1 MHKRVIY
8 NRKASKQN
16 STLLETLKHKET
28 VFMRTR
34 MTVHLQLTDNT
45 KKENNREIH
54 R

>member
-1 MHKRVIY
+1 MHKRVTY

-34 MTVHLQLTDNT
+34 MTVHLQQQQQQRPFNGL
-45 KKENNREIH
+45 
-54 R
+54 